1 MKQTMASLTGRLGM
15 RASIAVAVIVIVIVA
30 AAVVGGWRLYTAAE
44 RTTVKAYFTTTS
56 GIYEGDDVYVLG
68 IKVGAIDSISPEGD
82 KVKVTFHYDSSVKV
96 PADAKAV
103 ILSPSLVSSRA
114 IQLTPAYTGG
124 KALSDNAEI
133 GLDRTAVPVE
143 WDDFRAQLERL
154 ASSLGPT
161 KSEPQGPLG
170 GVIDSAAK
178 NLDGRGDA
186 INDTVTKLSDAM
198 TTISDGRNDLFSVVR
213 DLQVFVDALASSD
226 QQIVQFNGRLASV
239 TQVLT
244 NTDNELAGALSDI
257 DNVTEEITT
266 FVADNR
272 DKLSHAVQRL
282 TEVTSTLNDSK
293 PELEQL
299 LHVAPNA
306 FANAINIY
314 QPAQGALTG
323 ALAVTQFQNPVQ
335 FICGAIQAASQ
346 KGAEESAKLCVQ
358 YLAPVLKSIQF
369 NYPPFG
375 VNPVEGVQARKE
387 QVDYSEPFL
396 NPNIGGTGKK
406 TKTVDPSAG
415 LPGLLGG
422 R

>member
-30 AAVVGGWRLYTAAE
+30 AAVVSGWRLYTAAE

-96 PADAKAV
+96 PEDAKAV

-154 ASSLGPT
+154 AESLGPT

-293 PELEQL
+293 PVLEQL

-375 VNPVEGVQARKE
+375 LNAVEGVQARKD

-396 NPNIGGTGKK
+396 NPNIGATGKK